1 MTTKK
6 TLLALGALVVLAVA
20 FSVWNKNEPSEVS
33 VDDYTYYD
41 EDALIPKPVSATP
54 QIKVPASKTTSPT
67 YVAPAVSTSPVRVL
81 ENGQYISIVNLMNKG
96 FVPQAVSINRGES
109 VRFVNKSGNA
119 MRIMSATEYL
129 GLDQQQS
136 VGMNGTFELSFPRV
150 GTWVFTNGRNQSVIG
165 IVHVK

>member
-54 QIKVPASKTTSPT
+54 QSKVPASKTTSPT

-81 ENGQYISIVNLMNKG
+81 ENGQYISIVNIMNKG
-96 FVPQAVSINRGES
+96 FVNQAVSARTTGHDS
-109 VRFVNKSGNA
+109 
-119 MRIMSATEYL
+119 
-129 GLDQQQS
+129 
-136 VGMNGTFELSFPRV
+136 
-150 GTWVFTNGRNQSVIG
+150 
-165 IVHVK
+165 

>member
-1 MTTKK
+1 MTTPI
-6 TLLALGALVVLAVA
+6 TTRT
-20 FSVWNKNEPSEVS
+20 PSFRNLS
-33 VDDYTYYD
+33 RLHRRLRFRQ
-41 EDALIPKPVSATP
+41 ARLPPP
-54 QIKVPASKTTSPT
+54 

-136 VGMNGTFELSFPRV
+136 VGMNGTFELSFPA
-150 GTWVFTNGRNQSVIG
+150 
-165 IVHVK
+165 